1 MEKFLLLK
9 ILGKKYSVL
18 LDDEVYNLKLIAE
31 DLRDIN
37 LLNLN
42 IEEGFV
48 NKTKEALKKSLVNLE
63 EVIEYLHSGQVI
75 GYTNSKNYLIKYVED
90 LSFHSRGIVENI
102 RGEESKELV
111 FHSNMLRDLLL
122 VY

>member
-9 ILGKKYSVL
+9 ILGKKYSVI

-31 DLRDIN
+31 DLREIN
-37 LLNLN
+37 LNGLS
-42 IEEGFV
+42 IETDFV
-48 NKTKEALKKSLVNLE
+48 NKSKEDINKAIVNLKE
-63 EVIEYLHSGQVI
+63 ISEFLASGQVI
-75 GYTNSKNYLIKYVED
+75 GYTNSKNYLTKYIDD
-90 LSFHSRGIVENI
+90 LILHSIGIVENI
-102 RGEESKELV
+102 KEEETKELI